1 MNKHKEN
8 DPYEIPDTVTYSEIE
23 FVDCT
28 ESSQS
33 DDQKN
38 RPVNLPTGQPNVQ
51 QKVDQPIAGQPTVP
65 QPAGQPAGQ
74 PTVPQPIGK
83 LALQNASGLYARR
96 NMIVDGSFNAKM

>member
-8 DPYEIPDTVTYSEIE
+8 DAYDIPDTVTYSEIE

-38 RPVNLPTGQPNVQ
+38 RPTNLPPGQPVQ
-51 QKVDQPIAGQPTVP
+51 PKVDQPTAGQPNVP

-74 PTVPQPIGK
+74 PAVPQPIGK
-83 LALQNASGLYARR
+83 PAFQNVSGLYARR